1 MDFGIRQIWFNSQF
15 QLNCT
20 VLNMQ
25 LKHSEFST
33 CKMGIRIFIKSV
45 LNANYVSLWVL
56 RILMRMSRET
66 EYTDEELQRPVNAVK
81 DTNAKEA

>member
-25 LKHSEFST
+25 LKDSEFST